1 MERHTSYY
9 LEVAGFYGHRLSHSC
24 FVSDPDLD
32 HPRRSYWPHYHSKQ
46 LYQSHA
52 LPRNRLLQRC
62 LSFFL
67 HIRLP
72 FMVSRQRLRR
82 RPLHLPQRCA
92 QNSRFWQKNLP
103 FPCISF
109 RYGGASRFYFWN
121 DAVPPTCLGVFAFR
135 FSMRFWTFFVWV
147 MLVVA
152 RAGGGLNPFM
162 YEICGSSS
170 FDAEVCGTSR
180 KMFRWKRGQLHGAQ
194 LRFITRLDMRAEA
207 ESFCRVSLLR

>member
-1 MERHTSYY
+1 
-9 LEVAGFYGHRLSHSC
+9 
-24 FVSDPDLD
+24 
-32 HPRRSYWPHYHSKQ
+32 
-46 LYQSHA
+46 
-52 LPRNRLLQRC
+52 
-62 LSFFL
+62 
-67 HIRLP
+67 
-72 FMVSRQRLRR
+72 MVSRQRLRR

-92 QNSRFWQKNLP
+92 QNSRFWQKNLR

-135 FSMRFWTFFVWV
+135 FSMRFRTFFVWV

-180 KMFRWKRGQLHGAQ
+180 YCVNNA
-194 LRFITRLDMRAEA
+194 RFGCPLPDVQTWDDISGKCFDGKEGSCTAHSCD
-207 ESFCRVSLLR
+207 SLPGSICVPKQSRFVEYHSCVKSSSSIVTAPAATALASTVFIAIMS